1 MKKLLLVSTLMVIGV
16 SGALAQGTV
25 AFDNRAAQFPD
36 GTTVDR
42 FVYSDVIGGT
52 KLVGTN
58 FVAQL
63 WFGIGLDLAADA
75 LTQTATGGTA
85 PATSAPGAARFRTP
99 TTTLPGT
106 WSQGTR
112 TLPGT
117 DINNPATKSVTMQV
131 RVWDLAAAATFAD
144 AKAQGAR
151 YGESAPFNYT
161 LMVST
166 PPSPTDTLM
175 LNLRAFALVPEPSS
189 IALGVLGIGAL
200 VLFRRRKN

>member
-1 MKKLLLVSTLMVIGV
+1 MVIGV

-25 AFDNRAAQFPD
+25 SFDNRAAQFPD
-36 GTTVDR
+36 SATVDR
-42 FVYSDVIGGT
+42 FVYLDQVGGT

-63 WFGIGLDLAADA
+63 WFGIGLDLASDA
-75 LTQTATGGTA
+75 LTSVAVGGTA
-85 PATSAPGAARFRTP
+85 PGPQAVGAARFRTP

-117 DINNPATKSVTMQV
+117 DINVPALKNVTMQV
-131 RVWDLAAAATFAD
+131 RVWDLNAATTFAE
-144 AKAQGAR
+144 AKAAGAM

-161 LMVST
+161 LRVSD
-166 PPSPTDTLM
+166 PPSPSDTLM